1 MTMAVVGGLIPPKEV
16 HLLIFT
22 CGLMWERDFAGVT
35 ELRLLRWRDS
45 LGHPGG
51 PAVII
56 MVLISDRQESWH
68 HQRVRDDG
76 SAVAMNG
83 GTALAAE

>member
-1 MTMAVVGGLIPPKEV
+1 
-16 HLLIFT
+16 
-22 CGLMWERDFAGVT
+22 MWERDFAGVT

-68 HQRVRDDG
+68 HQRERDDG
-76 SAVAMNG
+76 SAAAMNG
-83 GTALAAE
+83 GMALAAE